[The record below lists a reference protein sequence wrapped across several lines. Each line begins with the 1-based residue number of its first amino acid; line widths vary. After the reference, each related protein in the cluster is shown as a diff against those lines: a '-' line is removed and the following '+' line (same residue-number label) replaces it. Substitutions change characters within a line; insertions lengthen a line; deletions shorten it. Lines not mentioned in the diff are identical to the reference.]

1 MAATSHFFAGPFSG
15 IIATKKITEN
25 VDRRLLFET
34 SKLDPFDPGG
44 SGAGP
49 GERCLNGHCLLG
61 LAVCRPHHPSVALD
75 SLGVDPEVATA
86 LRGRRGTAA
95 ALGLA
100 WATLL
105 LWIVLGPYRMGQTWT
120 WWAILCSVAIF
131 AAGGA
136 LRFPSL
142 GTSQGVST
150 GLFLLAIVV
159 VGLLLDVRRVIPG
172 SESAE

>member
-1 MAATSHFFAGPFSG
+1 MKQASW
-15 IIATKKITEN
+15 I
-25 VDRRLLFET
+25 LLT
-34 SKLDPFDPGG
+34 
-44 SGAGP
+44 
-49 GERCLNGHCLLG
+49 
-61 LAVCRPHHPSVALD
+61 LAVAALALGSAASMVTAYWASPSADLITPSVALD

-105 LWIVLGPYRMGQTWT
+105 LWIVLGPYRKGQTWT

-131 AAGGA
+131 AGGGA